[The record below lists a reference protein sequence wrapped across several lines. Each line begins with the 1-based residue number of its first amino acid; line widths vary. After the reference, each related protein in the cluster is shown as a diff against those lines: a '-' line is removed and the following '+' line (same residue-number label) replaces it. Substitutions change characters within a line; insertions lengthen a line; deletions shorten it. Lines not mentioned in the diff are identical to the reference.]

1 MGGTRT
7 EINGKT
13 VNFNCLDDD
22 ELKFFN
28 SLSRNKILS
37 MKVSSLKNTLS

>member
-1 MGGTRT
+1 MGHTRT
-7 EINGKT
+7 EINKKT
-13 VNFNCLDDD
+13 MFFSCLDDD

-37 MKVSSLKNTLS
+37 MQASSLKNTLS